1 VAAAQGQRRR
11 LQTEEAVVA
20 RSVSYSSR
28 TTFRTRARQGRVVPA
43 RFVAAVVGAV
53 LVVLTGL
60 LVLGPVLGLVGAAA
74 SAGPVLS
81 VPVGSITAVVV
92 LGFLLALGLLV
103 AAALSRPKVAAWT
116 LAVVAWL
123 VSLVVSV
130 WPIIATANQA
140 VDRARDIW
148 PWIVQL
154 VQQVTS

>member
-1 VAAAQGQRRR
+1 M
-11 LQTEEAVVA
+11 A

-28 TTFRTRARQGRVVPA
+28 TTFRTRARQGRALPL
-43 RFVAAVVGAV
+43 RFVAALVGAV
-53 LVVLTGL
+53 LVVLTAL

-74 SAGPVLS
+74 SAGPLLS

-92 LGFLLALGLLV
+92 LGFLVSLALLV
-103 AAALSRPKVAAWT
+103 GAALSRQHWLSWT
-116 LAVVAWL
+116 LAVLAWL
-123 VSLVVSV
+123 VSLVASV
-130 WPIIATANQA
+130 WPIVATANQA